1 MSGGFG
7 EGNKLKLS
15 INKQEINN
23 IIKRYK
29 KAKKIMKSNLYQVQ
43 VMDET
48 ETYISGLIQE
58 AEADPP
64 VTD

>member
-1 MSGGFG
+1 MSVGFG
-7 EGNKLKLS
+7 EGKKLKLS

-58 AEADPP
+58 AEADLD